1 MSAANQPPK
10 FRLTIGTKLV
20 TLIAG
25 LLLGSVAVLVWQSTK
40 MFVEDNTA
48 LIQQMNSDTAGS
60 LATRMRDAFADV
72 TDKMRMLGTVM
83 VQETVPAAVR
93 DRVSSE
99 FFSKDKDFLALL
111 IHKGTDTATPALLT
125 GAYSP
130 ELATIGDA
138 DGAKTLA
145 AISSEKDF
153 SVGALSRGAVQLVAF
168 HLPDGSSAIAVGVPF
183 IAADP
188 AAPGSAGRF
197 THTLTAVIRQNKFL
211 KAVGESDTITSYMVD
226 PKGHLL
232 AHPDTARAAANE
244 DVSQVGVVRM
254 MLEGKAGNGQ
264 TRFQDPQSGEW
275 RLGSF
280 RLVGFGGLGI
290 VSEVPEAKAF
300 EAAEGVKRR
309 SMYFALIILSAAF
322 FAGYFFS
329 STIAR
334 RIKTLV
340 DAAYRISQG
349 DFAIDLKPKGAD
361 EVATLSAAFND
372 MAKGLEERDRV
383 KETFNKFHNKEIADK
398 LLSGEV
404 KLGGERKEA
413 TIFFSDVRG
422 FTAMSESME
431 PEQVV
436 EMLNE
441 YMTRMVAI
449 IRAHNGIV
457 DKYVG
462 DAIMAI
468 WGVPWAVKT
477 TRSTRSAP
485 VSRCEPSSSN
495 SISFASRAARTR
507 SRSGWGS
514 IPARSLPA
522 TSARTRRWSIP

>member
-1 MSAANQPPK
+1 MSSSEFLTHVFKLFHWDFRVQFLAKIDEKQLDGERFLSAANQPPK

-322 FAGYFFS
+322 RGVFLFEHDRAADQDAGRCRLPNF
-329 STIAR
+329 AR
-334 RIKTLV
+334 RFRDRPQTQGRRRSGDTLSGLQRHGQGSRGARPRERDV
-340 DAAYRISQG
+340 QQVPQQG
-349 DFAIDLKPKGAD
+349 DRGQ
-361 EVATLSAAFND
+361 AA
-372 MAKGLEERDRV
+372 LR
-383 KETFNKFHNKEIADK
+383 
-398 LLSGEV
+398 
-404 KLGGERKEA
+404 
-413 TIFFSDVRG
+413 
-422 FTAMSESME
+422 
-431 PEQVV
+431 
-436 EMLNE
+436 
-441 YMTRMVAI
+441 
-449 IRAHNGIV
+449 
-457 DKYVG
+457 
-462 DAIMAI
+462 
-468 WGVPWAVKT
+468 
-477 TRSTRSAP
+477 
-485 VSRCEPSSSN
+485 
-495 SISFASRAARTR
+495 
-507 SRSGWGS
+507 
-514 IPARSLPA
+514 
-522 TSARTRRWSIP
+522 